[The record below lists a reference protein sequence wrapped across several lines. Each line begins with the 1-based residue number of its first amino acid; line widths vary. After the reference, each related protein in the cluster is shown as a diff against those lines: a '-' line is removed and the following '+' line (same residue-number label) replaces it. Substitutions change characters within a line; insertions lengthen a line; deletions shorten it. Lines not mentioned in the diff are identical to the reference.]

1 MVKTMGPIINYAN
14 KKNVCSHNR
23 MYLFVLFSA
32 LANLWCGFSALF
44 PLIFVSF
51 ENSID
56 GLFIPYIV
64 PILIDLLVI
73 LLRSDVGMV
82 ISSFHIYLMKF
93 DTILM
98 NL

>member
-1 MVKTMGPIINYAN
+1 MFTSMVKTMGPIINYALCEI
-14 KKNVCSHNR
+14 KECSHNR
-23 MYLFVLFSA
+23 MYLFVLFSV
-32 LANLWCGFSALF
+32 LANLWGGFSALF
-44 PLIFVSF
+44 P
-51 ENSID
+51 ID
-56 GLFIPYIV
+56 DFFIPYIV